1 MKKLIAILIFL
12 VASSAF
18 SQPFGKIR
26 KDKKASREYIKTQ
39 IAGDNL
45 KVRMQYSN
53 RSFDKIQED
62 LTKNGLNSK
71 KIYCTFSSDTLEE
84 RTILWKQE
92 TQTVG
97 GKSKPF
103 VYYNISR
110 TDSMSVLCIL
120 IGN

>member
-12 VASSAF
+12 VASSAS

-45 KVRMQYSN
+45 KVRMKYSN
-53 RSFDKIQED
+53 RTFDKIQEEM
-62 LTKNGLNSK
+62 TKKGLNSK
-71 KIYCTFSSDTLEE
+71 KIYCIFSSDTLDERAIIWKEE
-84 RTILWKQE
+84 TP
-92 TQTVG
+92 TVG

-110 TDSMSVLCIL
+110 TDSMSILCIL
-120 IGN
+120 VGN